1 MPRTSKNCPCSIGV
15 MRVLKKK
22 NTDST
27 EFDWTENRMT
37 YDEFLE
43 KKEIVIENSGFEVEE
58 SQLSPFLFDFQKDIV
73 RWALRKGKVAL
84 FEDTGLGK
92 TIQQLQWATLVA
104 EHTNRP
110 VMIFAPLRVSKQTVL
125 EGNKFNLPVNLCE
138 SQEDVIQGVNIT
150 NYEKIHKFD
159 TDTFGGVVL
168 DESSILKSYSGKTTQ
183 DMINRFR
190 FTPYKLR
197 CTATPSP
204 NDYTELGNHAEFL
217 NVMTMN
223 EMLSMYF
230 INDSSHG
237 MGWRL
242 KGHSRDEF
250 FKWIREWAMMIKSP
264 ADFGFDGSQF
274 ELPKLNIINE
284 IVESPHTDENRLFVV
299 PRETLTERRTAR
311 KDSLSNRVQRTLEI
325 IENNHI
331 ENCIIW
337 CNFND
342 ESDALSKAIPNAYE
356 VKGSDT
362 DEHKEKGMI
371 GFATGDVKY
380 LVTKPSICGFGMNWQ
395 NCNNMIF
402 CGLSDSF
409 EQFYQA
415 IRRCYRF
422 GQKKE
427 VNVYVI
433 TSEAEENVLNNIK
446 KKQENHEMMS
456 KAMMKLLSV
465 ISREKLY
472 SLKYNRTN
480 YRPQEEIKM
489 PKWL

>member
-1 MPRTSKNCPCSIGV
+1 MY
-15 MRVLKKK
+15 KKK
-22 NTDST
+22 NNDAQSY
-27 EFDWTENRMT
+27 DWISSNYT
-37 YDEFLE
+37 YDEFLA
-43 KKEIVIENSGFEVEE
+43 KKEVVIGDSGFEVSDEE
-58 SQLSPFLFDFQKDIV
+58 LSPDLFDYQKDIV
-73 RWALRKGKVAL
+73 KWALRKGKTAL

-92 TIQQLQWATLVA
+92 TIQQLQWAHSVA
-104 EHTNRP
+104 KHTNKP
-110 VMIFAPLRVSKQTVL
+110 VMIFAPLAVSKQTVY
-125 EGNKFNLPVNLCE
+125 EGEKFKLPVNLCE
-138 SQEDVIQGVNIT
+138 SGEDVINGVNIT

-159 TDTFGGVVL
+159 TSIFSGIVL

-190 FTPYKLR
+190 FTPYKLA

-204 NDYTELGNHAEFL
+204 NDFTELGNHAEFL

-223 EMLSMYF
+223 EMLSMFF

-237 MGWRL
+237 NGWRL
-242 KGHSRDEF
+242 KGHSRSDF
-250 FKWIREWAMMIKSP
+250 FKWIAEWAMMIKSP

-274 ELPKLNIINE
+274 ILPKLNIINV
-284 IVESPHTDENRLFVV
+284 IVESPNNDEERLFVL
-299 PRETLTERRTAR
+299 PAETLTERRQAR
-311 KDSLSNRVQRTLEI
+311 KSSLQNRADKALDI
-325 IENNHI
+325 IQEKQI
-331 ENCIIW
+331 DNCLIW
-337 CNFND
+337 CNYND
-342 ESDALSKAIPNAYE
+342 ESEYLSKTIPNAYE
-356 VKGSDT
+356 IKGSDT

-371 GFATGDVKY
+371 GFANGEVKY

-433 TSEAEENVLNNIK
+433 TSQAEENILTNIK
-446 KKQENHEMMS
+446 RKEENHEMMS
-456 KAMMKLLSV
+456 REMMKLLSV
-465 ISREKLY
+465 ISKENLY
-472 SLKYNRTN
+472 SLKHNRTN
-480 YRPQEEIKM
+480 YRPQEKM
-489 PKWL
+489 ELPRWL

>member
-1 MPRTSKNCPCSIGV
+1 MN
-15 MRVLKKK
+15 MLKKK
-22 NTDST
+22 NTDAQ
-27 EFDWTENRMT
+27 EFDWLKTNIS

-43 KKEIVIENSGFEVEE
+43 KKEVNIQDSGFEVSDEE
-58 SQLSPFLFDFQKDIV
+58 LSPYLFDYQKDIIK
-73 RWALRKGKVAL
+73 WALRKGKSAL

-92 TIQQLQWATLVA
+92 TIQQLQWATSVHK
-104 EHTNRP
+104 HTNKP
-110 VMIFAPLRVSKQTVL
+110 VMIFAPLAVSKQTVL
-125 EGNKFNLPVNLCE
+125 EGEKFNLAVNLCE
-138 SQEDVIQGVNIT
+138 DQGDVINGVNIT

-159 TDTFGGVVL
+159 TDVFSGVVL

-190 FTPYKLR
+190 FTPYKLA

-223 EMLSMYF
+223 EMLSMFF

-237 MGWRL
+237 NGWRL
-242 KGHSRDEF
+242 KGHSRGDF
-250 FKWIREWAMMIKSP
+250 FKWIAEWAMMIKSP
-264 ADFGFDGSQF
+264 ADFGFDGSKF
-274 ELPKLNIINE
+274 ELPPLNIINE
-284 IVESPHTDENRLFVV
+284 IVESPNTDGDHLFVM
-299 PRETLTERRTAR
+299 PAETLTERRMAR
-311 KDSLSNRVQRTLEI
+311 KNSLENRADRALKI
-325 IENNHI
+325 IEENNI
-331 ENCIIW
+331 ENCLIW
-337 CNFND
+337 CNYND
-342 ESDALSKAIPNAYE
+342 ESEYLSKLIPNAYE
-356 VKGSDT
+356 IKGSDT

-371 GFATGDVKY
+371 GFAKGEVKY

-422 GQKKE
+422 GQTKA

-433 TSEAEENVLNNIK
+433 TSQAEENILINIK
-446 KKQENHEMMS
+446 KKEENHEMMS
-456 KAMMKLLSV
+456 REMMKLLSV
-465 ISREKLY
+465 ISRENLY
-472 SLKYNRTN
+472 SLKHNRTN
-480 YRPQEEIKM
+480 YRPQEKM
-489 PKWL
+489 TLPRWI